1 MRLTYALGPQRLLN
15 GRVEV
20 TTGGYFDGRL
30 TSVDL
35 SRGRVDL
42 FPRLSVEPSFSL
54 NWIDLPAGSFRT
66 DLLRARVNYTFSP
79 RMFFSS
85 LLQYNSTN
93 RALGANLRLRWEVLA
108 RQRAVRGLYRRAG
121 RGPRCGPCA
130 AASSPTGPFVVKFNR
145 LFRF

>member
-1 MRLTYALGPQRLLN
+1 MPLGPQRLLN

-30 TSVDL
+30 TAVDL
-35 SRGRVDL
+35 TRGRVDP

-66 DLLRARVNYTFSP
+66 DLLRARVYYTFSP

-93 RALGANLRLRWEVLA
+93 RALGANLRLRWE
-108 RQRAVRGLYRRAG
+108 Y
-121 RGPRCGPCA
+121 
-130 AASSPTGPFVVKFNR
+130 SPGSELFVVYTAEQDVDPFRPVRRRELANRAFVIKLNR